1 VVQRAPRASNVRAAE
16 SLRWLPV
23 PISLS
28 VPPRRRGS
36 VLAAAGPGGG
46 VALPSAA
53 PAGLTPPGAS
63 TTDRPLRLLRC
74 QVGALAVSGLPG
86 APIATGTVP

>member
-16 SLRWLPV
+16 SRRSLRWLPV

-28 VPPRRRGS
+28 ERACTPPRRRGS

-46 VALPSAA
+46 VALPSA

-63 TTDRPLRLLRC
+63 TTDRPL
-74 QVGALAVSGLPG
+74 QASETMPG
-86 APIATGTVP
+86 GGSK